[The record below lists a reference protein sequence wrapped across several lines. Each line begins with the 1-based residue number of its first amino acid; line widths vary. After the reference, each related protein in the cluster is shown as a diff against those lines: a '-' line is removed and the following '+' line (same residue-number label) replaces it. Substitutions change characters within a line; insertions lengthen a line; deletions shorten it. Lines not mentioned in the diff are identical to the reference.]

1 MKSFAYCRYCLLLIK
16 IFSHVSYVN
25 SLYSIINLDS
35 WWCLVLQY
43 LSVSCLVLVVKHCLS
58 TNLTLSKGMFLTF
71 FFNNLYQ
78 HIGFS
83 GIGIKSLSFFIF
95 FWNVKGLTLNTNSK
109 ISNHLR
115 SFSSGIKKQLSQGF
129 ESVWG
134 LISGI
139 GFRIMN
145 KLKG

>member
-1 MKSFAYCRYCLLLIK
+1 MDRELGRQNLFDEVYQTIKRFWFWKASYCRTTGQKEDWLHLWKPIKSFAYCRYCLLLIK

-43 LSVSCLVLVVKHCLS
+43 LSDSCLVLVVKHCLS

-78 HIGFS
+78 HIGFL

-95 FWNVKGLTLNTNSK
+95 FEMSKG
-109 ISNHLR
+109 
-115 SFSSGIKKQLSQGF
+115 
-129 ESVWG
+129 
-134 LISGI
+134 
-139 GFRIMN
+139 
-145 KLKG
+145 